1 MTIEKKMVQGRTHK
15 PELRPELCGTCRI
28 CLSGCPGRV
37 FRDLSTETDT
47 VRGRLAKED
56 QKLQEQPPCQLAC
69 PIAQDI
75 PGYLDR
81 IAAGNGEVALAWIL
95 RDNPFPAVLGH
106 VCHHP
111 CEQACVSGSI
121 QQAPAIREL
130 KRFASMATRPGIKVL
145 SGPPRGKV
153 AIVGSGPAGL
163 ASAWVLSREGI
174 RVTVYE
180 SLPVPGG
187 LPAWAIP
194 PFRLPRKAVQD
205 DVDYIRQHGV
215 ELQLNRHLH
224 PEEVMAFQS
233 EYDAVILACG
243 AATPKQTDIPGSE
256 LPGVWLGLDFL
267 RRAAFGP
274 TPEIISPVIVIGGG
288 NVATDSARWALR
300 MASPVTL
307 VYRRD
312 REDMPAY
319 PDEVEASLAEG
330 IEFVFR
336 SALVAFEGDARKRVR
351 QIRLQATRPD
361 ATGGDGRRSFIPV
374 SGTEKI
380 ITAGTVILALGQE
393 KGFGQWTEALGIR
406 AGELSEGGLLEN
418 GIYAAGDMVTGPATV
433 VEAVAGGIRCARII
447 LREVFA

>member
-1 MTIEKKMVQGRTHK
+1 MTIEKMVQGRTHI

-37 FRDLSTETDT
+37 FRDLSAETDT
-47 VRGRLAKED
+47 VRRRLAKED

-81 IAAGNGEVALAWIL
+81 IAAGDGKGALEWIL

-121 QQAPAIREL
+121 QQTPAIREL
-130 KRFASMATRPGIKVL
+130 KRFAAMATRPEIKVP
-145 SGPPRGKV
+145 SGPSKGTI

-163 ASAWVLSREGI
+163 ASAWALSREGI

-194 PFRLPRKAVQD
+194 PFRLPRKAVRE
-205 DVDYIRQHGV
+205 DVDYILQHGV
-215 ELQLNRHLH
+215 ELQLNSHLH
-224 PEEVMAFQS
+224 PEEVLALRS

-256 LPGVWLGLDFL
+256 LSGVWLGLDFL
-267 RRAAFGP
+267 HRAAFGP
-274 TPEIISPVIVIGGG
+274 APEIIPPVVVIGGG

-300 MASPVTL
+300 MVSPVTL

-319 PDEVEASLAEG
+319 PEEVEASLAEG
-330 IEFVFR
+330 IEFVFK
-336 SALVAFEGDARKRVR
+336 SAPVAFEGDAQKGVR
-351 QIRLQATRPD
+351 QIRLEATRPD
-361 ATGGDGRRSFIPV
+361 AMGEDGRRSFIPV
-374 SGTEKI
+374 PGTENI
-380 ITAGTVILALGQE
+380 ISARTVILALGQE
-393 KGFGQWTEALGIR
+393 KGFGQWTKAMGTQQAEP
-406 AGELSEGGLLEN
+406 LESGSLKN
-418 GIYAAGDMVTGPATV
+418 RIYAAGDMVTGPATV

>member
-1 MTIEKKMVQGRTHK
+1 MTNEKMIQGRTHK

-56 QKLQEQPPCQLAC
+56 QKLQKQPPCQLAC

-81 IAAGNGEVALAWIL
+81 IAAEDSDEALAWIL
-95 RDNPFPAVLGH
+95 RDNPFPAVLGY

-130 KRFASMATRPGIKVL
+130 KRFASMAIRPGIKVP
-145 SGPPRGKV
+145 SGTSKGKV

-163 ASAWVLSREGI
+163 ASAWALSREG
-174 RVTVYE
+174 VQATVYE

-194 PFRLPRKAVQD
+194 PFRLPRKAVQE
-205 DVDYIRQHGV
+205 DVDYILRHGV

-224 PEEVMAFQS
+224 PEEVMALRS
-233 EYDAVILACG
+233 EYDAVVLACG

-274 TPEIISPVIVIGGG
+274 APEIISPVIVVGGG

-312 REDMPAY
+312 PEDMPAY
-319 PDEVEASLAEG
+319 PEEVETSLMEG

-336 SALVAFEGDARKRVR
+336 SAPVAFEGDARKGVR
-351 QIRLQATRPD
+351 QICLQTTRPD
-361 ATGGDGRRSFIPV
+361 ATGENERRSFIPV
-374 SGTEKI
+374 SGTKKI
-380 ITAGTVILALGQE
+380 ISAGTVILALGQE
-393 KGFGQWTEALGIR
+393 KGFDQWTKALGIR
-406 AGELSEGGLLEN
+406 AGEPSEGGVLKDR
-418 GIYAAGDMVTGPATV
+418 IYAAGDMVTGPGTV
-433 VEAVAGGIRCARII
+433 VEAVAGGIHCARKI